1 MVYDYN
7 DASYN
12 ILGARKG
19 LDETGMADKNLVQ
32 LQPGDVIT
40 TIHYAA
46 TVSGDDDFETYES
59 DTFTVTE
66 NTSFEEEWMGD
77 GMYVMLFELED
88 ISGDTIW
95 SDPILFTI
103 EDGDIYSEAF

>member
-1 MVYDYN
+1 
-7 DASYN
+7 
-12 ILGARKG
+12 
-19 LDETGMADKNLVQ
+19 
-32 LQPGDVIT
+32 
-40 TIHYAA
+40 
-46 TVSGDDDFETYES
+46 
-59 DTFTVTE
+59 
-66 NTSFEEEWMGD
+66 MGD

>member
-1 MVYDYN
+1 MCIRD
-7 DASYN
+7 
-12 ILGARKG
+12 R
-19 LDETGMADKNLVQ
+19 